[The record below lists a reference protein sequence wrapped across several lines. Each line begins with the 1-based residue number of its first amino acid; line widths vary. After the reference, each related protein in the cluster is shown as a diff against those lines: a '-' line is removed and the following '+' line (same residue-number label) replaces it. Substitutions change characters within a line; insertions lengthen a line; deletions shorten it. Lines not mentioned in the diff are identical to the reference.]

1 MFKMYTPAARSAMF
15 IEPFTK
21 VAPVFFPNTSKST
34 ALFNSTLEEKS
45 TLITFVAGL
54 GYTEAPTKSLSPRP
68 ADSSSLVKVQ
78 PKDGKSAPIRPEI
91 SVQSVA
97 PAPNKSSESISK
109 DAFAGGIPISVVK
122 EPVQFQRPAPA
133 EPPTTAGAKATQ

>member
-15 IEPFTK
+15 IEPFTNA
-21 VAPVFFPNTSKST
+21 APVFFPNTSKST

-68 ADSSSLVKVQ
+68 AASSLVRVQ

-97 PAPNKSSESISK
+97 PAPNKSSGSISK
-109 DAFAGGIPISVVK
+109 DAFAGAIPISVVK
-122 EPVQFQRPAPA
+122 DPDQFQRPPSA
-133 EPPTTAGAKATQ
+133 EPPTT

>member
-1 MFKMYTPAARSAMF
+1 MYTPAARSAMF

-97 PAPNKSSESISK
+97 PAPNKSSESYFCCKRTSPVPTSSTSRTTYYSRSK
-109 DAFAGGIPISVVK
+109 SYPVV
-122 EPVQFQRPAPA
+122 
-133 EPPTTAGAKATQ
+133 TSW

>member
-68 ADSSSLVKVQ
+68 ADSSLVKVQ
-78 PKDGKSAPIRPEI
+78 PKDGKSALIRPEI

-97 PAPNKSSESISK
+97 PAPNKSSESISTG
-109 DAFAGGIPISVVK
+109 AFAGGIPISVVK
-122 EPVQFQRPAPA
+122 EPVQFQLKSRSS
-133 EPPTTAGAKATQ
+133 